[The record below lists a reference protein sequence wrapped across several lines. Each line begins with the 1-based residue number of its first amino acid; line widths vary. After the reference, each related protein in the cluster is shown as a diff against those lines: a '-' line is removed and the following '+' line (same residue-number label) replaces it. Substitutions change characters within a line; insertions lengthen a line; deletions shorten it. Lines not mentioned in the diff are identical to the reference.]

1 VCRGNAG
8 KDSRMQATTA
18 RLEPM
23 RECGSG
29 RASQPDSLS
38 FHRSARSAPGTAS
51 RLDCGEQ
58 DSLYIREQ
66 PRTPAVCHRRCRF
79 SRRYILELP
88 VGYVYASK
96 VAAVVLQPGLPDLA
110 SQRAASK
117 GVIPILNIRRSSY
130 LVAVF
135 ACMLAWVPA
144 TASAQDKDSFTPMPL
159 DSGFGRMDV
168 NPPPVPAEQIIKEFA
183 AKESE
188 FQDALNH
195 YTYRRYARVQTL
207 DDDNKVD
214 GEWYEVDDVTFDST
228 GRRTEKVVFAPGST
242 LQRVMMS
249 PSDLQ
254 DISHGY
260 PFVLTTEEIAQYD
273 VKFIGRQKVDE
284 VDCYVFEV
292 EPKLIEK
299 NKRYFLGRIW
309 VDATDLQ
316 IVVTNGRMV
325 PDDTRK
331 GKEDLHPPFMTWRA
345 QVDGHYWFPVYTKGE
360 GILHFS
366 SGNGFIGQD
375 VHIRDTVKYTD
386 YKRFGSTS
394 KIIFG
399 GQTAPDPNQPTSQPP
414 ATPQKKK

>member
-1 VCRGNAG
+1 MHSVTGHSFSCAKLYRHL
-8 KDSRMQATTA
+8 RFVTVRITI
-18 RLEPM
+18 RL
-23 RECGSG
+23 
-29 RASQPDSLS
+29 
-38 FHRSARSAPGTAS
+38 
-51 RLDCGEQ
+51 
-58 DSLYIREQ
+58 
-66 PRTPAVCHRRCRF
+66 
-79 SRRYILELP
+79 
-88 VGYVYASK
+88 K
-96 VAAVVLQPGLPDLA
+96 LQHCSCNRVD
-110 SQRAASK
+110 RAALRKFLISK
-117 GVIPILNIRRSSY
+117 GVVVILKIHRVLAFS
-130 LVAVF
+130 AVL
-135 ACMLAWVPA
+135 ACAL
-144 TASAQDKDSFTPMPL
+144 TLTAQDKDSFTPMPL
-159 DSGFGRMDV
+159 DSGFGKMDV
-168 NPPPVPAEQIIKEFA
+168 TPPPVPAEQIIKEFA

-228 GRRTEKVVFAPGST
+228 GRRTEKVVNAPGST

-273 VKFIGRQKVDE
+273 VKYVAKQKVDE

-292 EPKLIEK
+292 SPKVIEK
-299 NKRYFLGRIW
+299 KKRYFLGRIW

-325 PDDTRK
+325 PDDTKK
-331 GKEDLHPPFMTWRA
+331 GQEDLHPPFMTWRA

-366 SGNGFIGQD
+366 SGNGFVGED

-399 GQTAPDPNQPTSQPP
+399 GQTVPDAPQQPQSAPP
-414 ATPQKKK
+414 KKK

>member
-1 VCRGNAG
+1 MSNR
-8 KDSRMQATTA
+8 
-18 RLEPM
+18 RL
-23 RECGSG
+23 
-29 RASQPDSLS
+29 
-38 FHRSARSAPGTAS
+38 
-51 RLDCGEQ
+51 
-58 DSLYIREQ
+58 
-66 PRTPAVCHRRCRF
+66 V
-79 SRRYILELP
+79 ILL
-88 VGYVYASK
+88 
-96 VAAVVLQPGLPDLA
+96 L
-110 SQRAASK
+110 
-117 GVIPILNIRRSSY
+117 
-130 LVAVF
+130 AVF
-135 ACMLAWVPA
+135 SFSLAIG
-144 TASAQDKDSFTPMPL
+144 AQDKDSFTPMPL
-159 DSGFGRMDV
+159 DSGFGKMDV

-214 GEWYEVDDVTFDST
+214 GEWYEVDDVIFDPS

-242 LQRVMMS
+242 LTRVMMS

-260 PFVLTTEEIAQYD
+260 PFVLTTEEIAQYN
-273 VKFIGRQKVDE
+273 VSYVGRQRVDE
-284 VDCYVFEV
+284 VDCYVFDV
-292 EPKLIEK
+292 EPKQIEK

-360 GILHFS
+360 GILHFGG
-366 SGNGFIGQD
+366 GNGFMGED

-394 KIIFG
+394 RMIFA
-399 GQTAPDPNQPTSQPP
+399 GQTAPDPNEQKKQPP
-414 ATPQKKK
+414 KK

>member
-1 VCRGNAG
+1 
-8 KDSRMQATTA
+8 
-18 RLEPM
+18 
-23 RECGSG
+23 
-29 RASQPDSLS
+29 
-38 FHRSARSAPGTAS
+38 
-51 RLDCGEQ
+51 
-58 DSLYIREQ
+58 
-66 PRTPAVCHRRCRF
+66 
-79 SRRYILELP
+79 
-88 VGYVYASK
+88 
-96 VAAVVLQPGLPDLA
+96 VVLQPGLPDLA

-135 ACMLAWVPA
+135 ACMLAWVAA
-144 TASAQDKDSFTPMPL
+144 TVSAQDKDSFTPMPL